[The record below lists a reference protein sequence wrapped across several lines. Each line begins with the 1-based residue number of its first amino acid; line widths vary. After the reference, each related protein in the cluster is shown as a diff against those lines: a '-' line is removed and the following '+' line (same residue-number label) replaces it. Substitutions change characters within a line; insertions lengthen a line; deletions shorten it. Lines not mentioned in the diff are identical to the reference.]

1 MPKSVHPQFYCFF
14 QKQICSEAITLKT
27 PIFLRGQS
35 DKKEYS
41 WRSCFANKYGKDNY
55 LDFHEE
61 ARAYNQGVLDAIDA
75 LIRLQDIL
83 PVSENEKSF
92 DLVIYSGGIY
102 SFKEFKKM
110 TSLVKEEMKQRKFKV
125 KYVRPSWTC
134 PHSAGKYIPF
144 ALRIYGW

>member
-1 MPKSVHPQFYCFF
+1 MPYDKKFYDSFLETEED
-14 QKQICSEAITLKT
+14 KEKITLEK
-27 PIFLRGQS
+27 IKRNKLDNEYIIKKKFL
-35 DKKEYS
+35 D
-41 WRSCFANKYGKDNY
+41 
-55 LDFHEE
+55 
-61 ARAYNQGVLDAIDA
+61 DA
-75 LIRLQDIL
+75 LIRLQDVI

-125 KYVRPSWTC
+125 KYVRPGWTC
-134 PHSAGKYIPF
+134 LHSAGKYIPF